1 MLVVLQAVSGGA
13 PGRRVQL
20 RTDQVLKV
28 GRSGWADLPVEND
41 ASLKELHFE
50 VRCAPEGCVVRS
62 LDAAAPTLINGEPVS
77 TAIAYDGD
85 EITAGA
91 SLFRVTVQGGP
102 ERPVADVAD
111 EPSDEAP
118 AEEPAPAPAAVDPAT
133 LSLAGVCAYLEFAD
147 DVQPLAEKTK
157 TPEAMIQELVAAE
170 KYDDALRLRAFLL
183 EKRLAVW
190 WGVCCLREG
199 LKRPLPPPQTAAV
212 DAAAQWAAEPDES
225 RRRAA
230 EARAAAAGYAGPG
243 GTLAL
248 AAFWSDGSLAP
259 EGAAEVEP
267 DERLTS
273 RGVSVALLTAAYM
286 DDPIEAP
293 KLMEAF
299 LERGQEAADG
309 QLKLPE

>member
-1 MLVVLQAVSGGA
+1 MLVVLQAISGGA

-41 ASLKELHFE
+41 ASLEELHFE
-50 VRCAPEGCVVRS
+50 VRCGSEGCVVRS
-62 LDAAAPTLINGEPVS
+62 LDAAAPTLINGQPIS
-77 TAIAYDGD
+77 TAVAYDGD
-85 EITAGA
+85 EIIAGA
-91 SLFRVTVQGGP
+91 TLFRLTVQGGP
-102 ERPVADVAD
+102 ERPAPEAAD
-111 EPSDEAP
+111 ESP
-118 AEEPAPAPAAVDPAT
+118 AEPVEDAPPAPAAAVDAAT
-133 LSLAGVCAYLEFAD
+133 LGLAGVCAYLEFTD
-147 DVQPLAEKTK
+147 DVQPLAESAQA
-157 TPEAMIQELVAAE
+157 PEALIAELIAQE

-190 WGVCCLREG
+190 WGVCCLRER
-199 LKRPLPPPQTAAV
+199 LKNPLPAPQNDAV
-212 DAAAQWAAEPDES
+212 DAAANWAAEPDES
-225 RRRAA
+225 LRRTA
-230 EARAAAAGYAGPG
+230 EAKAAAAGYAGPG
-243 GTLAL
+243 ATLAL

-259 EGAAEVEP
+259 EGSPEVEP

-273 RGVSVALLTAAYM
+273 RGVSAALLTAAYQ